1 VEAKEAKE
9 AREAKEAKEAKEARE
24 AKVVKVVKVVKVAGV
39 VHHQTAPLFQD
50 SQTITIHLIILPIL
64 IPVQDNGRMNVFREE
79 LSLLIQMIFFPT
91 ILFHL
96 NIL

>member
-1 VEAKEAKE
+1 V
-9 AREAKEAKEAKEARE
+9 EAKEAKEARE
-24 AKVVKVVKVVKVAGV
+24 AKVVKVVKVAGV
-39 VHHQTAPLFQD
+39 VHHQTAPMFQD
-50 SQTITIHLIILPIL
+50 SQTITIHLLILPIL
-64 IPVQDNGRMNVFREE
+64 IPVRVQDNGRMNVFREE